1 MYSFE
6 NTDIVFSAGFEDELR
21 VESTNSS
28 RIVSNLSAN
37 HDEADTRIILLAVN
51 CTAQNIIVMAP
62 DTDVVLLLIHH
73 LSKFICQNV
82 WVMGGTSSARKF
94 IPIHKIC
101 STLSPD
107 RTKYLMAFHA
117 VTGCDSTS
125 KLASITK
132 TAAWKTFEGGRCSL
146 LDGLGQRTLP
156 NNVSD
161 NVEKFIVQL
170 YKVRVTKI
178 TKKTAISTLQGY
190 DTFVYDTFF
199 FVYRSVQ
206 K

>member
-1 MYSFE
+1 MLSFCIFI
-6 NTDIVFSAGFEDELR
+6 T
-21 VESTNSS
+21 
-28 RIVSNLSAN
+28 
-37 HDEADTRIILLAVN
+37 
-51 CTAQNIIVMAP
+51 
-62 DTDVVLLLIHH
+62 
-73 LSKFICQNV
+73 SKFNCQNV

-94 IPIHKIC
+94 IPILKLC

-107 RTKYLMAFHA
+107 RKKYLMTFHA
-117 VTGCDSTS
+117 VTGYDSTS

-178 TKKTAISTLQGY
+178 PQNSTKHATRIRHV
-190 DTFVYDTFF
+190 FRVRHIF
-199 FVYRSVQ
+199 FVYTSVQ